1 MFTNLLTFPCK
12 QVPSSIRKLQ
22 LGFFGSEISSVA
34 APNQMNY
41 SLLSSIL
48 TQIMRLSNSDEYG
61 KNGRPIF
68 QKMQY
73 CILRVL
79 RSNFLRGHEQLKDSD
94 DIGLIYFPLNP
105 PNLLNSHAQSSLS
118 FDGKEVE
125 NENENEHENG
135 KESGRGAGRDSNRGN
150 ITNFNHL
157 LVFQL
162 LRSVLQSVSGIIT
175 YYSYDIYCYYYCF
188 NY

>member
-1 MFTNLLTFPCK
+1 
-12 QVPSSIRKLQ
+12 
-22 LGFFGSEISSVA
+22 
-34 APNQMNY
+34 MNY

-61 KNGRPIF
+61 KYGKPVF

-105 PNLLNSHAQSSLS
+105 PSLLNLHAQSSLS

-125 NENENEHENG
+125 NENENESG
-135 KESGRGAGRDSNRGN
+135 RESGRGVEREREGERESNSEDIN
-150 ITNFNHL
+150 NFNHL

-162 LRSVLQSVSGIIT
+162 LRSVLQSVSGILL
-175 YYSYDIYCYYYCF
+175 YCCFCYDF
-188 NY
+188 

>member
-1 MFTNLLTFPCK
+1 
-12 QVPSSIRKLQ
+12 
-22 LGFFGSEISSVA
+22 
-34 APNQMNY
+34 MNY

-48 TQIMRLSNSDEYG
+48 TQIMRLSSSDEYG
-61 KNGRPIF
+61 KYGGPLF
-68 QKMQY
+68 QKIQY

-105 PNLLNSHAQSSLS
+105 QNFLNTQAQPSLS

-125 NENENEHENG
+125 NENE
-135 KESGRGAGRDSNRGN
+135 KESGSGRGREGGREGGRDSNGEEMN
-150 ITNFNHL
+150 DFNHL

-162 LRSVLQSVSGIIT
+162 LRSVLQSVSGILP
-175 YYSYDIYCYYYCF
+175 YY
-188 NY
+188 